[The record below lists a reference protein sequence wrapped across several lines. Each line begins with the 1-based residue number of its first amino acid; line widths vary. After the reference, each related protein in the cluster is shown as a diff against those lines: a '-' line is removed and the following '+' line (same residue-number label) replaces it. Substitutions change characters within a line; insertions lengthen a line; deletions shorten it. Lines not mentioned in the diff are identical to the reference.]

1 MDSTFGGGW
10 RRRRGGAVLV
20 AALGVVLAVA
30 VAAAASAAPQTGS
43 FKATGAVRFTFRITK
58 GRCDGA
64 PKNLSNP
71 NAKRGKAAEG
81 FCFSSASTP
90 TVHLSCVTGEAAA
103 IDEMSGLRLSSSGTL
118 HVRAYSYYGGNISA
132 GFTELD
138 LKVRG
143 ASASGFVRVSWVDA
157 AGSPSCETGELAF
170 TAKRR

>member
-1 MDSTFGGGW
+1 MHWTLGGGW
-10 RRRRGGAVLV
+10 RRRWDFAVLV
-20 AALGVVLAVA
+20 AALGVVLA

-43 FKATGAVRFTFRITK
+43 FKATGAVRFTFKITK

-81 FCFSSASTP
+81 FCFSSTSAP
-90 TVHLSCVTGEAAA
+90 TVHLRCITGETAA

-132 GFTELD
+132 GFTELS

-143 ASASGFVRVSWVDA
+143 AIASGFVRVSWVDA
-157 AGSPSCETGELAF
+157 SGSPTCETGALAF